1 MVAVTAD
8 PMAVQMVA
16 SKDGYWVVHLAAQK
30 VGSMVDLT
38 VFQTVALTADY

>member
-1 MVAVTAD
+1 MMAD
-8 PMAVQMVA
+8 PMADLRVA

-38 VFQTVALTADY
+38 VFQKAGSRADY